1 MFCVNGT
8 TAKSSAYLTSVNM
21 EFDRGRTTIYGDYH
35 GNCDIYYLHRHARS
49 CEEARKCADYI
60 RRNRHRMRYAEFR
73 AQGFCTSTGV
83 VEAGCKLAIGTRLKR
98 SGMHWTVRGANAII
112 ALRCCKLS
120 ARFED
125 FWERRAQTK
134 AA

>member
-1 MFCVNGT
+1 
-8 TAKSSAYLTSVNM
+8 
-21 EFDRGRTTIYGDYH
+21 
-35 GNCDIYYLHRHARS
+35 
-49 CEEARKCADYI
+49 
-60 RRNRHRMRYAEFR
+60 MRYAEFR

-125 FWERRAQTK
+125 FWERRAQIK